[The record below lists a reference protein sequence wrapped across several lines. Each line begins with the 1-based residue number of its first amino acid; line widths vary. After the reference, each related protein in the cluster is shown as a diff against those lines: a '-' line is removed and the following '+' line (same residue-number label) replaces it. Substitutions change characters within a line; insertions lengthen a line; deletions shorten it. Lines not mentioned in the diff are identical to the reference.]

1 MSPAAIVYPQY
12 PNADADVKLAIQWAA
27 DRGVAIAVRTGGHQY
42 CGVSSTGGANIQL
55 DMSRAYT
62 EFEYDAATGLLR
74 TGISHKL
81 IDFRAKLAERGLFVA
96 HGQCSHVRV
105 GGHAQ
110 TGGYGQLSRAFG
122 LFGDHI
128 VAIRIITADQEVR
141 ELTRDSAVA
150 ADQELF
156 WAVLGGSPGN
166 FGVLTHVTIRPRHDE
181 DHPNAHGMKFYALY
195 KKEKA
200 QKLLQ
205 IMAEMAAD
213 DEFPGDYDY
222 CVTVVS
228 AGQSIL
234 PAYDFR
240 DIDAYM
246 RTRHPGTYGDND
258 KMGWPAAIV
267 VYVQWANLGGAGQ
280 TFDDAWFNKIKSAAS
295 EGIVKPIFELKADKP
310 TKMSQMTDF
319 WVFKNVREFEMP
331 YKKRTYATNST
342 DLAATGWAAATA
354 QRIEDLERDF
364 ANGCNAM
371 VQIQHYGGRH
381 SAFARGD
388 AARRCCCCCSCCCW
402 CCCHCGSAGAAAGGG
417 GGGAR

>member
-1 MSPAAIVYPQY
+1 GHSDYEEHRYQYATSSHGHDGAMSPAAIVYPQY

-96 HGQCSHVRV
+96 HGQCSHVRI

-166 FGVLTHVTIRPRHDE
+166 FGVLTHVTIRPHHDE
-181 DHPNAHGMKFYALY
+181 DHPNAHGMK
-195 KKEKA
+195 
-200 QKLLQ
+200 
-205 IMAEMAAD
+205 
-213 DEFPGDYDY
+213 
-222 CVTVVS
+222 VS
-228 AGQSIL
+228 RS
-234 PAYDFR
+234 
-240 DIDAYM
+240 
-246 RTRHPGTYGDND
+246 
-258 KMGWPAAIV
+258 
-267 VYVQWANLGGAGQ
+267 
-280 TFDDAWFNKIKSAAS
+280 
-295 EGIVKPIFELKADKP
+295 
-310 TKMSQMTDF
+310 
-319 WVFKNVREFEMP
+319 
-331 YKKRTYATNST
+331 
-342 DLAATGWAAATA
+342 
-354 QRIEDLERDF
+354 
-364 ANGCNAM
+364 
-371 VQIQHYGGRH
+371 
-381 SAFARGD
+381 
-388 AARRCCCCCSCCCW
+388 
-402 CCCHCGSAGAAAGGG
+402 
-417 GGGAR
+417 